1 MKSRATNFV
10 VCLILI
16 FSFLVISSFIVV
28 RYVLCSNVWP
38 IEISK
43 EIFSLPKINDGKLYF
58 GASNGIFYSV
68 DIETGKMNWKK
79 SGFEEIN
86 SNAVVYNNKVYFK
99 NIYGKVFCLET
110 NNGSKKWEKDIK
122 GSIANIGPKIIKNS
136 IFISSKNQLI
146 VLDPKNGDLLNNYS
160 FEGEGCDFSWNSQ
173 GIAIVINNEIDISD
187 SNIEGKGLISFFKY
201 NISKPIWQVDLGGLN
216 FGSIVCDEKYCY
228 VGARNGKLYALN
240 IENGDIV
247 WQINANNMFSFR
259 KGIVWADGFIKK
271 QGEKLIFSV
280 NHQNIE
286 EPSLL
291 LCVSKSTGK
300 MLWSIETPTS
310 IWGEFIVIKNMVIAI
325 TEDRQILTS
334 NLDTGD
340 FKLHK
345 ILPEDERGE
354 FAGLITNNRYIFIS
368 GADGYVRRFL
378 VDDIIKENQ
387 SKRGAP

>member
-201 NISKPIWQVDLGGLN
+201 NISKPI
-216 FGSIVCDEKYCY
+216 
-228 VGARNGKLYALN
+228 
-240 IENGDIV
+240 
-247 WQINANNMFSFR
+247 
-259 KGIVWADGFIKK
+259 
-271 QGEKLIFSV
+271 
-280 NHQNIE
+280 
-286 EPSLL
+286 
-291 LCVSKSTGK
+291 
-300 MLWSIETPTS
+300 
-310 IWGEFIVIKNMVIAI
+310 
-325 TEDRQILTS
+325 
-334 NLDTGD
+334 
-340 FKLHK
+340 
-345 ILPEDERGE
+345 
-354 FAGLITNNRYIFIS
+354 
-368 GADGYVRRFL
+368 
-378 VDDIIKENQ
+378 
-387 SKRGAP
+387 